1 MWRRAGSIGIST
13 MTFVIFDDTCSAV
26 RLFLLMK
33 TLMRQGTLAGLLL
46 AAVFALSLS
55 TSGQE
60 SSEGPRKILVQTP
73 AVYPT
78 LARSMN
84 IRGTVKLQVQV
95 VPNGTVKKIDILGG
109 HPLLT
114 QSAVTAVG
122 HWKFEPGPHDTKE
135 AIEIK
140 FDP

>member
-1 MWRRAGSIGIST
+1 
-13 MTFVIFDDTCSAV
+13 
-26 RLFLLMK
+26 MK
-33 TLMRQGTLAGLLL
+33 ALMRRCALAMLL
-46 AAVFALSLS
+46 AAVSVLTISA
-55 TSGQE
+55 QE
-60 SSEGPRKILVQTP
+60 SSDVSRRVLAQTP

-95 VPNGTVKKIDILGG
+95 LPNGTVKKIDVVGG

-122 HWKFEPGPHDTKE
+122 HWRFEAAPHETKE
-135 AIEIK
+135 PIEIK
-140 FDP
+140 FDPQ